1 MRKAASAARGM
12 PAARVLAIIPCN
24 SRPYVTKAGLI
35 QRRMNAIPASNAPD
49 SNLTGPVMATIRSV
63 NRRHQRAIVAT
74 HARGILASTKAAD
87 VVVQPKAKPAKA
99 SA

>member
-1 MRKAASAARGM
+1 
-12 PAARVLAIIPCN
+12 
-24 SRPYVTKAGLI
+24 
-35 QRRMNAIPASNAPD
+35 
-49 SNLTGPVMATIRSV
+49 MATIRSV